1 MLIRIAPT
9 DQLRRSFTALL
20 HGFGCRRKEFAVS
33 HYLFVLAI
41 LAGPLT
47 MFIMRGGHGHVAAM
61 GREEVDNDCHA
72 ERF

>member
-1 MLIRIAPT
+1 M
-9 DQLRRSFTALL
+9 
-20 HGFGCRRKEFAVS
+20 S

-61 GREEVDNDCHA
+61 GREEVDHVRHA
-72 ERF
+72 EHF